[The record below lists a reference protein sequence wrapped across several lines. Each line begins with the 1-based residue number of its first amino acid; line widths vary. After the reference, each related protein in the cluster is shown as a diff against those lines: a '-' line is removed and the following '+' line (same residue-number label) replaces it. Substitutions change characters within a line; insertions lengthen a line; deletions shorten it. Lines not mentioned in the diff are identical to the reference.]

1 MKYPLVQ
8 VEWLDAQ
15 TSHGWEAEGEVD
27 QEVPLVTTVGFLI
40 IENEH
45 LLCLAS
51 TVGKDR
57 SHNSRIT
64 IPVGMVKTKKI
75 LRK

>member
-1 MKYPLVQ
+1 MKYSLVQ

-15 TSHGWEAEGEVD
+15 TSHGWEAQDEVE
-27 QEVPLVTTVGFLI
+27 QTVPLVTTVGFLI
-40 IENEH
+40 VENED
-45 LLCLAS
+45 LICLAS

-64 IPVGMVKTKKI
+64 IPVGMIKTKKT